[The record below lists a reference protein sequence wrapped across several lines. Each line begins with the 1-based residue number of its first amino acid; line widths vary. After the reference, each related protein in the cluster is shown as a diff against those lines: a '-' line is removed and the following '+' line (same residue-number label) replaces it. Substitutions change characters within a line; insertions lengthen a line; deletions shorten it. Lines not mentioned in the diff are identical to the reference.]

1 MVVENSGQLA
11 DIEIHGG
18 SREEHA
24 SIMQKSMRTL
34 AEAI

>member
-18 SREEHA
+18 SRDAHA
-24 SIMQKSMRTL
+24 AIMQASMKTL